1 MVFLLAL
8 DLAFISKVQN
18 LSPDHVLEKTQM
30 KAGHMQEKESTQ
42 SSERDTL
49 IVEDFQQSFPLIG
62 S

>member
-1 MVFLLAL
+1 MILLLAL
-8 DLAFISKVQN
+8 DLAVIPDAQS
-18 LSPDHVLEKTQM
+18 LSTDRVLEKTQM

-49 IVEDFQQSFPLIG
+49 IVEDFQQSFPLKG